1 MVSLAL
7 HLVCIAIRTYFNWY
21 AYSHI
26 CGSMASFH
34 TSQSHD
40 INYSLTS
47 NVKQYVR
54 KSSMDNMYLIY

>member
-1 MVSLAL
+1 MVSFVLYYAL
-7 HLVCIAIRTYFNWY
+7 QYVATCTYFSRY

-40 INYSLTS
+40 INKSLPS
-47 NVKQYVR
+47 NVKE
-54 KSSMDNMYLIY
+54 